1 MPGAVPG
8 AVEEGAI
15 GEAMSMGMQAI
26 AAEVSPGFWER
37 ELAQRLALATPSDTT
52 RGLFMRSTSE
62 AIRALGDEGLVR
74 RCLEACEHEQFVE
87 FFHYPIRLQ
96 LQMIS
101 LALAPLAARHGCGT
115 RGLRLLGRRGA
126 SAFLAS
132 QAGRMLL
139 TLAGGERKRLMECAP
154 MGFQMSSNHGKHT
167 LRWTG
172 PASVHWR
179 MERVFMPYPFLE
191 GVFLTVLES
200 LAAPNVRVVGCQ
212 TGALDSEYDISWE

>member
-1 MPGAVPG
+1 
-8 AVEEGAI
+8 VEEGAI
-15 GEAMSMGMQAI
+15 VEAMSMGMEAS
-26 AAEVSPGFWER
+26 AVEVSPGFWER
-37 ELAQRLALATPSDTT
+37 DLARRLSLATPADTT

-62 AIRALGDEGLVR
+62 AILALGDEGLVR
-74 RCLEACEHEQFVE
+74 RCREACAYEQFVE

-96 LQMIS
+96 LQMMA

-115 RGLRLLGRRGA
+115 RSLRLLGRRGA

-139 TLAGGERKRLMECAP
+139 MLAGGERKRLMECAP
-154 MGFQMSSNHGKHT
+154 MGFRMSSSYGKHT

-191 GVFLTVLES
+191 GVFLGVLES
-200 LAAPNVRVVGCQ
+200 SGASNVRVVGCQ

>member
-1 MPGAVPG
+1 
-8 AVEEGAI
+8 
-15 GEAMSMGMQAI
+15 MGMQASV
-26 AAEVSPGFWER
+26 AVVSPGFWER
-37 ELAQRLALATPSDTT
+37 DLAQRLALATPADTA
-52 RGLFMRSTSE
+52 RGLFLRSTSE

-87 FFHYPIRLQ
+87 FFHYPIRWHLR
-96 LQMIS
+96 MIS
-101 LALAPLAARHGCGT
+101 LSLAPLAARHGCGT
-115 RGLRLLGRRGA
+115 RGLRLLGRLGA

-139 TLAGGERKRLMECAP
+139 MLAAGERKRLVECAP
-154 MGFQMSSNHGKHT
+154 MGFRMSSSYGKHT

-191 GVFLTVLES
+191 GVFLALLES
-200 LAAPNVRVVGCQ
+200 TGAPNVRVVGCQ